1 MPIYTMKIVS
11 KHREVITAAVTERTY
26 GKVTVNPVNNILR
39 WNRYYKEKQEGKQES
54 SDFSGI
60 LEREL
65 KERTNKKSKKQE
77 KLRIL
82 GGLNQ
87 YDRYA
92 HEFCFLLSR
101 ETDYKV

>member
-1 MPIYTMKIVS
+1 MKIVS
-11 KHREVITAAVTERTY
+11 KHREVITAVVTERIY
-26 GKVTVNPVNNILR
+26 EKVTINPVNNILK
-39 WNRYYKEKQEGKQES
+39 WNRHYEEKQDGEQEGSGFS
-54 SDFSGI
+54 SI
-60 LEREL
+60 LENEM
-65 KERTNKKSKKQE
+65 TNNTKKKSKKQE
-77 KLRIL
+77 NLRIL